1 MRNGSSR
8 RRPKSLERL
17 KRRDFRL
24 TAEYYAEMEYTD
36 RRVIC
41 LQAD

>member
-1 MRNGSSR
+1 MGAQRRNAKR
-8 RRPKSLERL
+8 LERL

-36 RRVIC
+36 RRIIC